1 MTTGP
6 SIVWFRNDLR
16 LADNPA
22 LHAALERGEP
32 LLLVYVH
39 DEETPGVRPLG
50 AASKWWLHRSLESLG
65 RDIEAAGGQLVLRQ
79 GSGPA
84 IIQELVAE
92 VKAAAV
98 YWNRRYGRAREA
110 DATLKENLRDAGVV
124 CESFGGNLLF
134 EPWVAKT
141 GDGRPFRVFTP
152 FWRACLNSAP
162 PRSPLPRPSVL
173 RSVEGVASE
182 TRESL
187 DLEPSRDWGQSLAD
201 MWTPGE
207 TGATERWEDFL
218 ANTLSNY
225 HRRDEPGPITT
236 SRLSPHLRFGEISP
250 HTIWADIEHGVPPEA
265 ERNKA
270 KFLSEIGWRE
280 FSYNILFHFP
290 ELATENFRPEFDR
303 FPWGPP
309 EPETLKA
316 WQRGKTGVPLV
327 DAGMREL
334 WHTGY
339 MHNRVRMVAAS
350 FLIKNML
357 VDWRVGEAWFWDTLV
372 DADEAN
378 NPASWQWVAG
388 SGADAAP
395 YFRVFNPMLQADKF
409 DPEQAYISRWVKE
422 INTPDYP
429 EEPIVDLKMSRD
441 RALEAFK
448 VLKGE
453 G

>member
-1 MTTGP
+1 MTSGP

-22 LHAALERGEP
+22 LHAAVARGEP
-32 LLLVYVH
+32 LVLVYTH
-39 DEETPGVRPLG
+39 DEETPGIRPLG
-50 AASKWWLHRSLESLG
+50 AASKWWLHQSLSSLSA
-65 RDIEAAGGQLVLRQ
+65 DIEAAGGHLVLRQ
-79 GSGPA
+79 GQGPA
-84 IIQELVAE
+84 IIRELASDVGAT
-92 VKAAAV
+92 AV
-98 YWNRRYGRAREA
+98 YWNRRYGQAREA
-110 DATLKENLRDAGVV
+110 DAGLKEELRLAGRD
-124 CESFGGNLLF
+124 CQSFGGNLLF
-134 EPWVAKT
+134 EPWVVKT

-152 FWRACLNSAP
+152 FWRACLNSPP
-162 PRSPLPRPSVL
+162 PRSPLPTPVAL
-173 RSVEGVASE
+173 TCLDGVSSE
-182 TRESL
+182 TLDSL
-187 DLEPSRDWGQSLAD
+187 GLEPSHSWGAGLAQH
-201 MWTPGE
+201 WTPGE
-207 TGATERWEDFL
+207 RGARERWEDFL
-218 ANTLSNY
+218 WNTLSNY
-225 HRRDEPGPITT
+225 HRRDEPGSVST

-250 HTIWADIEHGVPPEA
+250 HTMWADIEHGGPPEA

-290 ELATENFRPEFDR
+290 ELATANFRPEFDR

-309 EPETLKA
+309 EPNALDA
-316 WQRGKTGVPLV
+316 WQRGNTGVPLV

-334 WHTGY
+334 WQTGY

-395 YFRVFNPMLQADKF
+395 YFRVFNPMLQAEKF
-409 DPEQAYISRWVKE
+409 DPDQAYISRWIPE
-422 INTPDYP
+422 INTSDYP
-429 EEPIVDLKMSRD
+429 PEPIVDLKASRD

-448 VLKGE
+448 VLKGV